1 MSHPSHLLL
10 SVFGLGLALLPCTA
24 AAFEMP
30 ADIPARSEGLWQID
44 RQGTFRDGTTTIDV
58 QKVWT
63 ICLDAKADR
72 ALHEFEIRE
81 NQASAAVRKET
92 CDKPIF
98 TLVENVLSSSMRCSG
113 LSPVTGKIGSSEFT
127 RFTTFVSADEVR
139 SETMIANH
147 NNAAE
152 SDGRFMTQ
160 MTRLGACEG
169 SLKPGGMML
178 MHWRVNGEET
188 LKARQ
193 IQNLYREISD
203 FKELTA
209 AQTEESH

>member
-1 MSHPSHLLL
+1 MSHPSRLLL
-10 SVFGLGLALLPCTA
+10 PALGLCLALPPCSA
-24 AAFEMP
+24 AALDLP
-30 ADIPARSEGLWQID
+30 AKIPVRSEGLWQID
-44 RQGTFRDGTTTIDV
+44 RQGTFRDGTTTINV

-72 ALHEFEIRE
+72 ALHEFEVRE
-81 NQASAAVRKET
+81 NQASAATRKEA
-92 CDKPIF
+92 CGKPIF
-98 TLVENVLSSSMRCSG
+98 TLVENTLSSTMRCSG
-113 LSPVTGKIGSSEFT
+113 FSAATGKVGSSEFT

-139 SETMIANH
+139 SETMIANR

-152 SDGRFMTQ
+152 SDGRLTTQ
-160 MTRLGACEG
+160 MTRRGACDG

-193 IQNLYREISD
+193 IRNIYREISD
-203 FKELTA
+203 FRAQTA
-209 AQTEESH
+209 AQLDEAR